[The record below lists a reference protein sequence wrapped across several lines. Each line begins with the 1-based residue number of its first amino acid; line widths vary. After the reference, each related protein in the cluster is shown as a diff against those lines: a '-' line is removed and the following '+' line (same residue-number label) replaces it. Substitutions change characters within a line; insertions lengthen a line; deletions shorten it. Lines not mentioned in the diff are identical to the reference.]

1 MNSRKALLIENDE
14 SYLRLTSGALAGL
27 GFKSLVVRG
36 GGKAPELV
44 KQELPDLIVLAVEL
58 PGVNGYIVCKKIKE
72 TEETKRIPLILIS
85 SGAKPEDFERH
96 RKLRIKADEYLL
108 KPFSKEDLL
117 QKVNTIIDKGEQLR
131 EEGKIPSEQRAVLED
146 TVMVQSKELATF
158 KQLLDKIKH
167 QNKTAIEKL
176 RSELKEKT
184 ESEERLSRMLATE
197 REGFQQEKAQLE
209 TKLLKEI
216 DELREEKNR
225 LKTNISELE
234 EVLQKS
240 DQSEEIKKRLVQAL
254 AERDRLKQQYQA
266 TMKEKNSLSED
277 IKRELEEK
285 GNLISKSKELQ
296 GEMETLQERLKD
308 REEKVAEAE
317 GLIEKSKGFESELI
331 RKTEGLEKEISSLKK
346 KKDSLKTN
354 ISELEVLLQKGDQS
368 NALEQAFAERDKFKQ
383 QYQATLEEKSSLIE
397 DLKRE
402 LEEKGNLIS
411 KSKELQGEIEA
422 LQGRLREREEKVV
435 EAEGLPEE
443 LEELEA
449 QPEPSEEKK
458 GELEKEIPEAAST
471 ETLEVEEAVPEAV
484 PIGRLKIEKVAPEA
498 APRVRVEKDEKVKR
512 SSIQLGIIGGV
523 VALLVFSLAALY
535 FLTDIFSPSRS
546 PSRLTPE
553 PTTVVSVPATSKK
566 TIEKAE
572 TEPREGK
579 KEEQEAPEPAEKKEE
594 VTTAKAE
601 TKPPAKKK
609 EVKTAKKAPIRKP
622 KTKPPV
628 KVAKKEVPRY
638 TVQVGVYKNKA
649 NLDKVAKSLK
659 KLGLD
664 PYTVRQQ
671 KKGKKKLYHVYLDRK
686 FILGE
691 TIPVSM
697 KLSIFEIKNKKIKQK
712 DGKYSIFAGKFPT
725 LKKAQEAKQKIKDAG
740 YAATITP
747 KSSTQL
753 LYICRAGKFS
763 TKKEAD
769 RVAGTLRKSGYKP
782 ETVELKK

>member
-1 MNSRKALLIENDE
+1 MTSRKVLLIENDE

-44 KQELPDLIVLAVEL
+44 RQELPDLIVLAVEL

-96 RKLRIKADEYLL
+96 RKLRIRADDYLL
-108 KPFSKEDLL
+108 KPFSREDLL
-117 QKVNTIIDKGEQLR
+117 QKVNTIINKEEQLR

-176 RSELKEKT
+176 RTELKEKT
-184 ESEERLSRMLATE
+184 ESEERLSRMLATG

-234 EVLQKS
+234 VALQKG

-266 TMKEKNSLSED
+266 TMEEKNSLSED
-277 IKRELEEK
+277 
-285 GNLISKSKELQ
+285 
-296 GEMETLQERLKD
+296 LKKA
-308 REEKVAEAE
+308 REEK
-317 GLIEKSKGFESELI
+317 EK
-331 RKTEGLEKEISSLKK
+331 LKA
-346 KKDSLKTN
+346 N

-368 NALEQAFAERDKFKQ
+368 NVLEQAFAERDKFKQ

-422 LQGRLREREEKVV
+422 LQERLREREEKVAEV
-435 EAEGLPEE
+435 EGLIEEPKELEAEPVRETEE
-443 LEELEA
+443 LEDEIYLL
-449 QPEPSEEKK
+449 KD
-458 GELEKEIPEAAST
+458 EKEAP
-471 ETLEVEEAVPEAV
+471 EVEE
-484 PIGRLKIEKVAPEA
+484 RAPEA
-498 APRVRVEKDEKVKR
+498 APRVRVETDEKAKR
-512 SSIQLGIIGGV
+512 SPFQLGIIGGV

-553 PTTVVSVPATSKK
+553 PTTVASVPATSKK
-566 TIEKAE
+566 AIEKAE
-572 TEPREGK
+572 TEPREGE
-579 KEEQEAPEPAEKKEE
+579 KEEQEKEASEITEKKEE

-649 NLDKVAKSLK
+649 NLEKVTKRLK

-664 PYTVRQQ
+664 PYTVKQQQ
-671 KKGKKKLYHVYLDRK
+671 KSKKKLYHVYLDRR

-691 TIPVSM
+691 ANSVSM
-697 KLSIFEIKNKKIKQK
+697 KLNIFEIKNKKIKQK
-712 DGKYSIFAGKFPT
+712 GGKYSIFAGKFPT
-725 LKKAQEAKQKIKDAG
+725 LKKAQEVKQKIKDAG